1 MVSGNTLGC
10 VLPNPPASRSVRD
23 FLFKN
28 VVWETGHAMSE
39 PQSANRST
47 EHDTFPKLLI
57 RNAEI
62 RGARPA
68 SREKEYGVW
77 QTWSWSQVHDE
88 VRAIACGLAAMGLKR
103 GDKLAIIGDNRPNLY
118 WTMVSS
124 QAIGVVPVPFYQD
137 AVAQEMKYVAEHAE
151 VRFAVVEDQEQV
163 DKLIEL
169 KGELPTLDGIVYAN
183 PRGLRNYREPFLH
196 SLAELKEKGREY
208 HAQNPEFF
216 AAEVAKGKGSDTAI
230 ILYTSG
236 TTGQPKGVILSF
248 DNVVITAQNAV
259 DREGLREDE
268 EVLAYLP
275 MAWVGDNI
283 FSLAQAY
290 CAGFCVSCPESAA
303 TVTQDLREIGPT
315 YYFAPPAIYETILTT
330 VMIRM
335 EDASALKRK
344 MFHYFMDLARRV
356 GTRILDGEQ
365 VGLGDRLRYALGN
378 ILVYGP
384 LKNTLGFSRIRIAY
398 TAGEAIGPDIFEFYR
413 SLGINIKQ
421 LYGSTEASV
430 FVTIQPN
437 GEIKADTVGTPAPG
451 VELKIGDNGE
461 VLFRSP
467 GVFQE
472 YFKNPEATRDTKTE
486 DGWVHT
492 GDAGIIGADGHLK
505 IIDRAKDVG
514 RLNDGTMFAPKFIEN
529 KLKFF
534 PNISEAVAF
543 GDGRD
548 FVAAFINI
556 DLEAAGNWS
565 ERNGHSY
572 GSYQE
577 LAAMPQI
584 YDLITDHVA
593 QVNRDL
599 AADPQL
605 AGSQIR
611 RFLIL
616 HKALDA
622 DDGELTR
629 TRKVRRSFI
638 NDKYGVLIDA
648 LYSDKTHQDI
658 ETEVTFED
666 GRKGVIR
673 ADLKI
678 VDADAASPQ
687 EFQEA
692 S

>member
-1 MVSGNTLGC
+1 MRVS
-10 VLPNPPASRSVRD
+10 
-23 FLFKN
+23 LFEN
-28 VVWETGHAMSE
+28 VFFETGQGMSD
-39 PQSANRST
+39 PQTTNRST
-47 EHDTFPKLLI
+47 EYDTFPKLLN
-57 RNAEI
+57 RNATV

-68 SREKEYGVW
+68 SREKAYGIW
-77 QTWSWSQVHDE
+77 QTWSWSEVRDE

-103 GDKLAIIGDNRPNLY
+103 GDKVAIIGDNRPNLY
-118 WTMVSS
+118 WTMVSA

-137 AVAQEMKYVAEHAE
+137 AVAQEMKFVAEHAE

-163 DKLIEL
+163 DKLLEL
-169 KGELPTLDGIVYAN
+169 KGDLPTLEKIFYAN
-183 PRGLRNYREPFLH
+183 PRGMRNYAEPFLH
-196 SLAELKEKGREY
+196 SLDELKEKGREY
-208 HAQNPEFF
+208 DAQNADFYD
-216 AAEVAKGKGSDTAI
+216 AEVAKGQGSDNAI

-248 DNVVITAQNAV
+248 DNIVITAQNAV
-259 DREGLREDE
+259 DREGLHEDE

-283 FSLAQAY
+283 FSLAQSY

-303 TVTQDLREIGPT
+303 TVTHDLREIGPT

-344 MFHYFMDLARRV
+344 MFHYFMDLAKRV
-356 GTRILDGEQ
+356 GTRILDGEP
-365 VGLGDRLRYALGN
+365 VDLGDRLRYALGN

-384 LKNTLGFSRIRIAY
+384 LKNTLGFSRVRIAY
-398 TAGEAIGPDIFEFYR
+398 TAGEAIGPDIFDFYR

-430 FVTIQPN
+430 FVTIQPD
-437 GEIKADTVGTPAPG
+437 GEIKPDTVGTPATD
-451 VELKIGDNGE
+451 VELKIDDNGE
-461 VLFRSP
+461 VLFRGP
-467 GVFQE
+467 GVFKE
-472 YFKNPEATRDTKTE
+472 YYKNPEATRDAKTK
-486 DGWVHT
+486 DGWVRT
-492 GDAGIIGADGHLK
+492 GDAGIIDDDGHLK
-505 IIDRAKDVG
+505 IIDRANDVG

-534 PNISEAVAF
+534 PNIAEAVAF

-548 FVAAFINI
+548 HVAVFINI
-556 DLEAAGNWS
+556 DLEAAGNWA
-565 ERNGHSY
+565 ERNGNVY

-577 LAAMPQI
+577 LAAMPEI
-584 YDLITDHVA
+584 YKLIAGHVE
-593 QVNRDL
+593 QVNADL
-599 AADPQL
+599 ANDPQL
-605 AGSQIR
+605 AGSRIK

-629 TRKVRRSFI
+629 TRKVRRNFV
-638 NDKYGVLIDA
+638 NEKYDVLIDA
-648 LYSDKTHQDI
+648 LYSDLTHQEI

-666 GRKGVIR
+666 GHKGVIR
-673 ADLKI
+673 ADLTI
-678 VDADAASPQ
+678 VDIDVGGTGPQ
-687 EFQEA
+687 EFKKA